1 MHLFATLNFAQI
13 HCGFLAWA
21 YRLRQQHV
29 LSLLIAALVTH
40 DLIFLAVLLW
50 SLIGTF
56 GRRQMQKPFEDATY
70 ALKVG
75 ELSDIVDTESGVHII
90 VRTA

>member
-40 DLIFLAVLLW
+40 DLIFLAVLL
-50 SLIGTF
+50 
-56 GRRQMQKPFEDATY
+56 
-70 ALKVG
+70 
-75 ELSDIVDTESGVHII
+75 
-90 VRTA
+90 